1 MIIHDFDINK
11 LEEIIKTEIVVL
23 DFYADWCGPCKML
36 AVELDAFSKENNTI
50 NIYKINVDN
59 NPEIARKYG
68 IMTIPTL
75 ILYKDG
81 KLLDK
86 HIGYFT
92 KDDLKEWIKGA

>member
-1 MIIHDFDINK
+1 MIVHEFDISK
-11 LEEIIKTEIVVL
+11 LNEIIASGDIIL

-36 AVELDAFSKENNTI
+36 AVELDSYVKENNDV

-59 NPEIARKYG
+59 NPEVARSYG

-81 KLLDK
+81 KLVDK

-92 KDDLKEWIKGA
+92 SDELREWIKGA

>member
-1 MIIHDFDINK
+1 MIIHEFDINK
-11 LEEIIKTEIVVL
+11 LNEIVASGTVVL

-36 AVELDAFSKENNTI
+36 AVELDLYCKENNDV

-59 NPEIARKYG
+59 NPGVARSYG

-81 KLLDK
+81 KIVDK

-92 KDDLKEWIKGA
+92 CDDFKEWIKGA